1 MFTYLIKLMHLG
13 KKSPKSRKIYGTTD
27 EAKFPSHSPHLASP
41 GELPAASLV
50 YFGWAGTWPYG

>member
-50 YFGWAGTWPYG
+50 YFG